1 MKKLLLAS
9 TLLIAFGAVGSANA
23 ADLPPAPAYKAP
35 AVAPIP
41 YFNWSGF
48 YIGLNAG
55 YGWADDAVQ
64 LSGDQFSLFLQ
75 GATAGLFPTT
85 IAGNAQGYVAGGQ
98 IGWNYQAGSF
108 VFGIEADIDAT
119 GIKNSGTVV
128 ATIGV
133 PRTLTG
139 SERLDWLSTIRGRLG
154 FTPAER
160 VLLYVTG
167 GAAAGGANTSVSLTT
182 NDLPGAPGSGCVI
195 GTCETAS
202 FSKTLWGW
210 SAGGGLEYAVGGNW
224 LVRAEYL
231 HYDLGTINI
240 TAQDP
245 VFAPGTNVTNA
256 STHFRGEIVRGGVS
270 YKFDWGPVVARY

>member
-1 MKKLLLAS
+1 MKKLLVAS
-9 TLLIAFGAVGSANA
+9 TVLIAFGAVGAANA

-35 AVAPIP
+35 VVAPIP
-41 YFNWSGF
+41 YFSWTGF

-55 YGWADDAVQ
+55 YGWADDGVQ
-64 LSGDQFSLFLQ
+64 LSGDPFSLFVQ
-75 GATAGLFPTT
+75 GAMAGLFPTT
-85 IAGNAQGYVAGGQ
+85 IAANAQGFVGGGQ

-108 VFGIEADIDAT
+108 VFGIEADADAT
-119 GIKNSGTVV
+119 GIKRSSTVV

-167 GAAAGGANTSVSLTT
+167 GVAAGGANTSVGLTT

-202 FSKTLWGW
+202 LSKTLWGW

-231 HYDLGTINI
+231 HYDLGTVNI

-245 VFAPGTNVTNA
+245 AFAPGTNVTNA
-256 STHFRGEIVRGGVS
+256 STHFRGETVRGGVS
-270 YKFDWGPVVARY
+270 YKFDWGPVVAKY